1 MQKRAK
7 NQVFGHFIKFGWFGM
22 AGIIAYSDKQKRC
35 SSTMGNVH
43 AGKGH

>member
-7 NQVFGHFIKFGWFGM
+7 NQVFGHLIKFGWFDM
-22 AGIIAYSDKQKRC
+22 ADIAYSDKQKRC
-35 SSTMGNVH
+35 SITMGNAH